1 MQRAVA
7 EKDAVI
13 LAYGADTQEERILF
27 ERLVARNANNMAF
40 RTWRVRFVRENE
52 LESAIREE
60 VQAWETC

>member
-1 MQRAVA
+1 M
-7 EKDAVI
+7 DAVI

-40 RTWRVRFVRENE
+40 RTWRVRFVRDNE
-52 LESAIREE
+52 FESAIREE